1 MSLIQVSPAQL
12 EAAQLS
18 IQKIS
23 KEIDTKLDT
32 LRAMLQQLEWEG
44 ADREAYNAYQAQWD
58 QAVRDINAVLN
69 QIGGA
74 VGIARD
80 NYITTEANN
89 AKVWSA

>member
-1 MSLIQVSPAQL
+1 MSLIKVSPAQL

-18 IQKIS
+18 IQTIS
-23 KEIDTKLDT
+23 KDIDTKLDT

-44 ADREAYNAYQAQWD
+44 TDREAYNTYQAQWD

-74 VGIARD
+74 VGIAKE
-80 NYITTEANN
+80 NYVTTEANN